1 MILFDRLEIGSSYVV
16 SCLEFSCNRHL
27 RIYIHLG
34 TCTRPKMLPPLEE
47 QAEEYM

>member
-1 MILFDRLEIGSSYVV
+1 MILFDRLDIGSFYVV
-16 SCLEFSCNRHL
+16 SCLDFSGSRHL

-34 TCTRPKMLPPLEE
+34 TCTRPEMLPPLEE